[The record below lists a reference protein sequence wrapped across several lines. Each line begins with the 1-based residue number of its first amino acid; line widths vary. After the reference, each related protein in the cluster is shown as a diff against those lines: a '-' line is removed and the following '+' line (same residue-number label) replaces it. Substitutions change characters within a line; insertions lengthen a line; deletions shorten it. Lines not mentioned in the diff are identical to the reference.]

1 MLDREIILTPEGYR
15 RLKEEI
21 DYLSTKKREEVA
33 ERIKESRYFGD
44 ITENSEYDDAK
55 NEQAML
61 EQRIFALEE
70 KLRSAIVIDA
80 KDVKTD
86 AVGVGTKVT
95 LQDLDR
101 GDVLQYSLVGSA
113 EANPAQKKLS
123 NESPVGRAI
132 MGHVPG
138 DIVEVTVPQGVMKL
152 KIIAIELAD

>member
-1 MLDREIILTPEGYR
+1 LLDREIILTPEGYR

-44 ITENSEYDDAK
+44 ISENSEYDDAK

-70 KLRSAIVIDA
+70 KLRSAIIIDA

-86 AVGVGTKVT
+86 TVGVGTKVT
-95 LQDLDR
+95 LQDMKR
-101 GDVLQYSLVGSA
+101 GDVLQYSVVGSA

-138 DIVEVTVPQGVMKL
+138 DVVEVTVPQGVMRL
-152 KIIAIELAD
+152 KVITIERAD

>member
-1 MLDREIILTPEGYR
+1 MLEREIILTPEGYR

-21 DYLSTKKREEVA
+21 DYLSTKKRDEVA

-44 ITENSEYDDAK
+44 ISENSEYDDAK

-70 KLRSAIVIDA
+70 KLRNAIVIDG
-80 KDVKTD
+80 KTVKTD

-95 LQDLDR
+95 LQDKDHA
-101 GDVLQYSLVGSA
+101 DVLQYTIVGSA
-113 EANPAQKKLS
+113 EADPAHHKLS

-132 MGHVPG
+132 IGKKPG
-138 DIVEVTVPQGVMKL
+138 DEVVVTVPQGAMHL
-152 KIIAIELAD
+152 KVIAIERA